1 MAPPDVSGAATSPG
15 SAYDD
20 YPSPDFPRNG
30 RTSEDRGND
39 SGYGGSTPGASAADN
54 YSRRKPS
61 QDMYA
66 GSDRRRP
73 SQDTTLGRRPSE
85 SASVTSGGDAQSAT
99 AGMGMIIPNKSTI
112 AEEEIEVPY
121 GRDVRDSASTA
132 RNRAGAG
139 SDSEREEELSPR
151 SPPAGGLAGL
161 SGLSARL
168 QQADED
174 EGGGRSGDDYYDR
187 YGRQSAASDR
197 SNGTAGIGS
206 RLLGGGGRT
215 SVTGDDER
223 IRREYEY
230 KIATMQTRITGLE
243 RDLQDAQDREQK
255 WMEGE
260 QRVRAMEQELD
271 ELRRVRGP
279 PLACIIN
286 EPANRVWFTEGGR
299 EELVYAIIAA
309 GA

>member
-30 RTSEDRGND
+30 RTFEDRGND

-139 SDSEREEELSPR
+139 SDSEREDELSPR

-260 QRVRAMEQELD
+260 QRVRTMEQELD

-279 PLACIIN
+279 PLVCIIN
-286 EPANRVWFTEGGR
+286 ESANRVWFTEGGR